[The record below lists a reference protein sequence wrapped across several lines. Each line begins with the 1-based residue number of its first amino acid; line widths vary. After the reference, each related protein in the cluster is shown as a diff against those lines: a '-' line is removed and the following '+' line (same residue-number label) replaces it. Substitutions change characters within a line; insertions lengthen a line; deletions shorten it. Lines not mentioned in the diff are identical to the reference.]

1 MIPNDAMLQKFYTF
15 IKSNL
20 NNYEINFLNPFSVN
34 ELQLIEEDIRNKI
47 INSNNEDNSSNNN
60 NNNDDDDDKKNNN
73 KVDLIQKDGL
83 EAKECFL
90 TDLKYLLS
98 YDRLYIY
105 YDHRNNRIIAE
116 EVAIPVFKYEEN
128 EHKQYHAV
136 LPDIIFV
143 PFSQYSIFFI
153 ISVLCEKDFSSLT
166 VKEITQKYQISPSTL
181 YRWIKRFSAYKN
193 AYISIRNHFSNN
205 IFILML
211 YFHEDIIDKIYDK
224 YSRTLFQYDKKHL
237 QRDT

>member
-1 MIPNDAMLQKFYTF
+1 MIPNNAMLQKFYTF

-20 NNYEINFLNPFSVN
+20 NNYEINFLNPFTVD
-34 ELQLIEEDIRNKI
+34 ELQLIEENIRNKV
-47 INSNNEDNSSNNN
+47 INSNTENNN
-60 NNNDDDDDKKNNN
+60 SNTCNGDNDEKNNN
-73 KVDLIQKDGL
+73 KVYIIKKNDL
-83 EAKECFL
+83 EANKCL
-90 TDLKYLLS
+90 LKDLEYLLS

-116 EVAIPVFKYEEN
+116 EVAVPVFEYVNDEC
-128 EHKQYHAV
+128 KQYHAA

-193 AYISIRNHFSNN
+193 AYINIRNHLSNN

-237 QRDT
+237 QCDT